1 MKAKC
6 LLVLLIAS
14 IITTPAF
21 SQKKGERKLILI
33 TFDGLRWK
41 EVFRGADSS
50 KLFPKIEKTKD
61 SAWRAQR
68 LWAST
73 SNERRKKLM
82 PFLWETIA
90 TKGQVY
96 GNRDLNSKV
105 NVTNQYWFSYPGYNE
120 IFTGYGDSIINSND
134 YPANPNI
141 TIQEFVNKQPGYEGK
156 VATFASWA
164 AFNRIM
170 NEDRC
175 GFPVNAGYEAVT
187 DQPNAAEQ
195 ALSDVQFMFPKVFGR
210 SERPDGITFMLA
222 KEYLKKNHPKF
233 LQISF
238 IETDAYAHRDSY
250 EYYLESAYV
259 NDSMIRNIWNL
270 VQSDPFYKDQTT
282 IIITCDHGRGEGAE
296 WKNHARRIVE
306 ADQVWMAVMGP
317 GIKPLGETKEI
328 QIYQNQFAQT
338 MAALL
343 GLQFSSAKPIGPVVK
358 TVFEK

>member
-1 MKAKC
+1 
-6 LLVLLIAS
+6 
-14 IITTPAF
+14 
-21 SQKKGERKLILI
+21 
-33 TFDGLRWK
+33 
-41 EVFRGADSS
+41 
-50 KLFPKIEKTKD
+50 
-61 SAWRAQR
+61 
-68 LWAST
+68 
-73 SNERRKKLM
+73 M

-90 TKGQVY
+90 TKGQIY
-96 GNRDLNSKV
+96 GNRDINSKV

-134 YPANPNI
+134 YPPNPNT

-175 GFPVNAGYEAVT
+175 GFPVNAGYEAVVN
-187 DQPNAAEQ
+187 QPNAAEQ

-250 EYYLESAYV
+250 EYYLESAYA

-282 IIITCDHGRGEGAE
+282 ILITSDHGRGEGDE

-306 ADQVWMAVMGP
+306 ADQIWMAVIGP
-317 GIKPLGETKEI
+317 GIKPLGETKDI

-343 GLQFSSAKPIGPVVK
+343 GLQFTSPKPIGPVVK
-358 TVFEK
+358 TVLEK